1 MPAPKPPITSLFI
14 WLAVSA
20 LLLAGAPVPRQ
31 SAGAAGDR
39 QRLATAD
46 DLAKVFA
53 ALDLAQAQDSAQLPQ
68 TRSGDVADAGTPGFA
83 AVSCFPCSYRST
95 LRPACT
101 AAVPRLSLVGMI
113 ELRI

>member
-20 LLLAGAPVPRQ
+20 LLLAGAPVQQQ
-31 SAGAAGDR
+31 SASAAGDR

>member
-1 MPAPKPPITSLFI
+1 MPAPKPPITSLFF

-20 LLLAGAPVPRQ
+20 LLLAGAPVPQQ

-39 QRLATAD
+39 QRLMTAHE
-46 DLAKVFA
+46 LAKVFA

-68 TRSGDVADAGTPGFA
+68 ARNADVAEANTPGLA
-83 AVSCFPCSYRST
+83 AVSCFPCPYWSA

-113 ELRI
+113 ELRL

>member
-20 LLLAGAPVPRQ
+20 LLLAGAPVPQQ
-31 SAGAAGDR
+31 SASTAGER
-39 QRLATAD
+39 QRLAAAD
-46 DLAKVFA
+46 ELAKVFA
-53 ALDLAQAQDSAQLPQ
+53 ALDLASSSDSEQPPQ
-68 TRSGDVADAGTPGFA
+68 TRSGDVAEASTPGFA
-83 AVSCFPCSYRST
+83 AVSCFPCSYRSA

>member
-1 MPAPKPPITSLFI
+1 MPAPKPPITSLFV

-20 LLLAGAPVPRQ
+20 LLLAGAPVPQR
-31 SAGAAGDR
+31 SASSAGDR

-46 DLAKVFA
+46 ELAKVFA
-53 ALDLAQAQDSAQLPQ
+53 ALDIEPSQDSAQLPLAR
-68 TRSGDVADAGTPGFA
+68 TDDVADASTPGSA
-83 AVSCFPCSYRST
+83 AVSCFSCSYRSA

>member
-20 LLLAGAPVPRQ
+20 LLLAGAPVQQQ
-31 SAGAAGDR
+31 SANTAGDR

-46 DLAKVFA
+46 ELAKVFA
-53 ALDLAQAQDSAQLPQ
+53 ALDFAQAQDSAQLPQ
-68 TRSGDVADAGTPGFA
+68 TRSGDVADASIPGTA
-83 AVSCFPCSYRST
+83 AVSCFPCSYRSAR
-95 LRPACT
+95 RPACT
-101 AAVPRLSLVGMI
+101 AAGPRLSLVGMI

>member
-1 MPAPKPPITSLFI
+1 MPAPKPPITSLFF

-20 LLLAGAPVPRQ
+20 LLLAGAPAPQ
-31 SAGAAGDR
+31 QTAGIGGEQ
-39 QRLATAD
+39 QRLAASNE
-46 DLAKVFA
+46 LAKVFA

-68 TRSGDVADAGTPGFA
+68 TRSGDVADASTPGFA
-83 AVSCFPCSYRST
+83 AVSCFPCAYRGT

-101 AAVPRLSLVGMI
+101 VAVPRPSLVGMI

>member
-1 MPAPKPPITSLFI
+1 MPAPKPPITSLFF

-20 LLLAGAPVPRQ
+20 LLLAAAPVAPQ
-31 SAGAAGDR
+31 SAGTAGER
-39 QRLATAD
+39 QRLTTAD

-68 TRSGDVADAGTPGFA
+68 ASRDDVADASNPGYA
-83 AVSCFPCSYRST
+83 AVSCCSCACGSA

-101 AAVPRLSLVGMI
+101 TVVPRLSLVGMI
-113 ELRI
+113 ELRV

>member
-20 LLLAGAPVPRQ
+20 LLLAGAPVQQQPA
-31 SAGAAGDR
+31 STAGER
-39 QRLATAD
+39 QRLAAAD
-46 DLAKVFA
+46 ELAKVFA

-68 TRSGDVADAGTPGFA
+68 ARSGDVADANTPGFA
-83 AVSCFPCSYRST
+83 AVSCSSCSCRSA

-113 ELRI
+113 ELRV